1 MKVYLQR
8 NLKWSSILLG
18 LNTDP
23 AYTIGWYGCLLCCV
37 SELAGV
43 PPDVMNTAL
52 IKAHGFL
59 NGGEMIFGAIHQA
72 CLNAHTPR
80 IVTFQSQS
88 YEYRSSPFPAA
99 DIQLLKTRISSTP
112 VLLEVDSN
120 PSPKFAMH
128 WVLGVAWPDSQLIVD
143 DPWNGDRRPLCPTY
157 GEDVPTAL
165 VRTVYVDVQ
174 DSEPTTQLRVLNVNE
189 SHDLSLPLT
198 ISEAL

>member
-1 MKVYLQR
+1 MEVYLQR

-37 SELAGV
+37 AELAGV

-72 CLNAHTPR
+72 CQIAHTPR

-99 DIQLLKTRISSTP
+99 DIQLLKTTLGSTP

-128 WVLGVAWPDSQLIVD
+128 WVLGVAWSDSQLIVD

-165 VRTVYVDVQ
+165 VRTVYVGLQ
-174 DSEPTTQLRVLNVNE
+174 DSESSTQLKVLNVNE
-189 SHDLSLPLT
+189 SHDLTLPIT